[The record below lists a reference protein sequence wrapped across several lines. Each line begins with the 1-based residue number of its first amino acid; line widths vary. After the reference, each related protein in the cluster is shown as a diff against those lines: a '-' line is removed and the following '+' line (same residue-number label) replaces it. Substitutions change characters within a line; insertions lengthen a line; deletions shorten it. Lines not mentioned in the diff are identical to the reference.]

1 MQTPLILNST
11 TPLQQNAPA
20 AKKGADAAPATQ
32 FNQVLSQQIKDRPHG
47 SENKHEVHEKTNAP
61 MSKPASSTAK
71 TVAKSSSV
79 DKEKTRDTTDDSDE
93 TTEPLTNAPTD
104 LIALVAQAVQFG
116 QSNTKTADPDTSS
129 SEQAETTLGVD
140 GITKNSGEHLGA
152 ANSLAQFAATLAVE
166 SGSKN
171 DVPVNQH
178 LQQDDLLNVTAEEA
192 FEELSAAGKKQ
203 EILPELPA
211 SAKAQEALS
220 NLAMPPGHQIPL
232 DTLQSVG
239 GSRPTEKLSPHVGT
253 PAWDQALGQKIV
265 WMVGGAQQTASLSL
279 NPPDLGPL
287 QVVLNVSNDQA
298 NATFISAQPEVRQAI
313 EAALPKLREMMGE
326 AGIQLGQTNVNAG
339 SGSQQEQ
346 SFGEQNRPSPSSFS
360 HGKDVADIPVGM
372 EHSAASVI
380 RQGLVNTFA

>member
-11 TPLQQNAPA
+11 PPLQQNAPS
-20 AKKGADAAPATQ
+20 AKKGADAASATH
-32 FNQVLSQQIKDRPHG
+32 FNQVLSRQIKDRPHG
-47 SENKHEVHEKTNAP
+47 SENKLEAHDKPNAP
-61 MSKPASSTAK
+61 ISKPASSTAK
-71 TVAKSSSV
+71 TVTKSSSV
-79 DKEKTRDTTDDSDE
+79 DKEKTRDATDDSDE

-104 LIALVAQAVQFG
+104 LIALVAQAAQFG
-116 QSNTKTADPDTSS
+116 QSNTKAADPDASS
-129 SEQAETTLGVD
+129 SEQAKTVLEVD
-140 GITKNSGEHLGA
+140 GTTKNSGENLGA
-152 ANSLAQFAATLAVE
+152 TDSLAQFAATLAVE
-166 SGSKN
+166 SGIKN

-178 LQQDDLLNVTAEEA
+178 LQHDDLLNVTAEEA

-203 EILPELPA
+203 EILPELPV

-220 NLAMPPGHQIPL
+220 NLAIPPGHQIPL
-232 DTLQSVG
+232 DTLQAVG

-346 SFGEQNRPSPSSFS
+346 TFGEQNRPSPSSFP
-360 HGKDVADIPVGM
+360 HGKDVGDTPEGIAHP
-372 EHSAASVI
+372 AATVI